1 MCFIP
6 TWIWDCQQRENWR
19 TDQLNSHQPPHL
31 VWAFLN
37 SEEPSSSG
45 TPLLAARYY
54 TGINSSTLLRSVVKV
69 ARYIKFCQ
77 PSRLFWDFVL
87 TLCVALALSGNYE
100 WITTRRGQQ
109 CSAEPDKEGVQ
120 WTQGNIIIITCKDT
134 CSVYRA
140 NTCTYHGISACVSF
154 GRRSTRICRTL
165 G

>member
-1 MCFIP
+1 MRLSAAGELEDWSVELSP
-6 TWIWDCQQRENWR
+6 TSTLGLGLFKLRGTFFFRDSIVSSQVYWNQQ
-19 TDQLNSHQPPHL
+19 LS
-31 VWAFLN
+31 
-37 SEEPSSSG
+37 
-45 TPLLAARYY
+45 
-54 TGINSSTLLRSVVKV
+54 ILLRSVVKV

-87 TLCVALALSGNYE
+87 TLCVALVLSGNYE

>member
-1 MCFIP
+1 MRLSAAGELEDWSVEFSP
-6 TWIWDCQQRENWR
+6 TSTLGLGLFKLRGTFFFRDSIVSSQVLYWNQQ
-19 TDQLNSHQPPHL
+19 L
-31 VWAFLN
+31 
-37 SEEPSSSG
+37 
-45 TPLLAARYY
+45 
-54 TGINSSTLLRSVVKV
+54 STLLRSVVKV